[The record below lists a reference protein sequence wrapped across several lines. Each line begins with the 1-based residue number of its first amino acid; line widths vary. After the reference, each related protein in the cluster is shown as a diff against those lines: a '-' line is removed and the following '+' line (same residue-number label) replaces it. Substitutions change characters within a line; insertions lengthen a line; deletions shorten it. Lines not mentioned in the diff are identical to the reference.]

1 MLFRFRHTV
10 APMLAC
16 LALTGF
22 LPSLA
27 RAQPATTGTPEVRQL
42 IVRLKPAPTGTVPRE
57 SAQAL
62 RERLAAAAQGANLA
76 AESSRPLGRNH
87 QVLRLR
93 QGLRGDA
100 LTQAI
105 ARLQRQ
111 ADVLSV
117 EPDVRIR
124 RQAVPNDPDFAFAQF
139 HLQAPGAG
147 LRGAVNMPAA
157 WDIATGAPV
166 TVAVLD
172 TGVRPNHP
180 ELQGRLLPG
189 YDFVAEVDPAN
200 DGDGR
205 DADPTDPG
213 DWVTAA
219 EALTP
224 LYQGCLAENSSW
236 HGTFIAGQ
244 LAALTNNGV
253 GVAGL
258 NWNGRVL
265 PVRISGKCGA
275 MLSDILDGI
284 RWAAGLPVDGVPNN
298 PHPARLINLSFGG
311 DQPCT
316 ASYQDVIDEIT
327 AAGAL
332 LVVAAGNQSG
342 PALRPADCAGVLAVG
357 AVGAGGSKTSYS
369 NVGPNLGLSAPG
381 GTSTRPLF
389 SLVNDGFTSPTTEG
403 YGERAGTSFSAPL
416 AAGVASLMLSVNPAL
431 TPAQLVAR
439 LRAGSRPF
447 PVDPQLPNCSA
458 FFAGLCNCTTSTCG
472 AGLLDGALA
481 LQQALNPVAAIAPPG
496 GGQPGDQVTLDG
508 RASAAANGQTLVAF
522 TWTQLSGPTAALRN
536 TDQAVASATLPAA
549 AGTLVFRL
557 QVSDSTGRSAE
568 QTVVVENGSGGTTPP
583 ATDPGVGSGTG
594 GGSGG
599 GSGGGGGAWSGAWGV
614 GLWAVALAAAWHRA
628 AGRRTRLRAFLGLLA
643 RFGRFP

>member
-1 MLFRFRHTV
+1 MPTPFLTLCR
-10 APMLAC
+10 
-16 LALTGF
+16 LALITW
-22 LPSLA
+22 LA
-27 RAQPATTGTPEVRQL
+27 LAAARPAWAQVVATGTPEVRQL

-57 SAQAL
+57 SAQAV

-105 ARLQRQ
+105 AQLQRQ

-124 RQAVPNDPDFAFAQF
+124 RQAVPNDPDFASAQF

-147 LRGAVNMPAA
+147 LQGAVNMPAA

-258 NWNGRVL
+258 NWNGSVL

-458 FFAGLCNCTTSTCG
+458 LFAGLCNCTTSTCG

-496 GGQPGDQVTLDG
+496 GGQPGAQVTLDG

-536 TDQAVASATLPAA
+536 ADQAVASATLPAA

-599 GSGGGGGAWSGAWGV
+599 GGGAWSGAWGV
-614 GLWAVALAAAWHRA
+614 GLWALALAAAWHRA
-628 AGRRTRLRAFLGLLA
+628 AGRRTRLRAFLGVLA
-643 RFGRFP
+643 RLSRFP